1 MNTWIVRCCL
11 TQFVLGARLE
21 LLVRHQL
28 FHLPRHR
35 LDVVDDQLIKIGVL
49 VLRVNN
55 ELVPNTLPSEVGVR
69 LNDIYTT
76 VRSCKLGVR

>member
-1 MNTWIVRCCL
+1 MCH
-11 TQFVLGARLE
+11 E
-21 LLVRHQL
+21 LL
-28 FHLPRHR
+28 HLPCHR

-55 ELVPNTLPSEVGVR
+55 KLVPNTLPSEVGVR
-69 LNDIYTT
+69 LNDIYNT